1 MGELLFLAV
10 VSAIAVIMFFMTF
23 QFPVSIL
30 DQSGGAGLF
39 PRTIVVM
46 LLACILIRLY
56 QYYKKPE
63 TRKHFVFLEMFQG
76 LRLAYILMTGIYI
89 ALMTTLGYVISTVV
103 YLLVLI
109 NFFYHAQMERRPSV
123 KTETVIVLSI
133 LAGTIGIYWF
143 FGSVLH
149 VMLPA
154 GLLKS

>member
-23 QFPVSIL
+23 QFPSSIL

-39 PRTIVVM
+39 PRIVVV
-46 LLACILIRLY
+46 LLLGCILMRLY
-56 QYYKKPE
+56 QYLKKPE

-76 LRLAYILMTGIYI
+76 LRLAYIVMTGVYI
-89 ALMTTLGYVISTVV
+89 LLMSTLGYIISTVA
-103 YLLVLI
+103 YMLVLI
-109 NFFYHAQMERRPSV
+109 NCFYHAQMESRPSV
-123 KTETVIVLSI
+123 KTEAVIVIGI
-133 LAGTIGIYWF
+133 LAGTIGMYWF

-154 GLLKS
+154 GLLKI